1 MIVWRCG
8 WLSFLKL
15 SLFYVVLRSFYF
27 YFFAARSEGKCV
39 EEVKMLFAFDE
50 YDIVTDKVFFSFRFF
65 SGCIFRSLVKVG

>member
-1 MIVWRCG
+1 M
-8 WLSFLKL
+8 SFCEVFIFIFL
-15 SLFYVVLRSFYF
+15 LRG
-27 YFFAARSEGKCV
+27 SEGKCV